1 MPRLAGR
8 AKQVKHGLLLKGIFV
23 VEKSKHLKMALQTFV
38 VVEKSKHLKMA
49 LSIFFVE
56 KRKHLKLRSDSD
68 ALSYLFVC
76 VLP

>member
-1 MPRLAGR
+1 
-8 AKQVKHGLLLKGIFV
+8 
-23 VEKSKHLKMALQTFV
+23 MALQTFV

-56 KRKHLKLRSDSD
+56 KSKHLKLRSDSD